1 MTDDIIHD
9 ALDKLRGAVTIVY
22 PMGLPPHDPIRM
34 EFEGTQDLS
43 GTQAGQQVLE
53 EDTAQLWWAGKQLE
67 RTKLLRDYVG
77 RNEKTKIVA
86 KLQKKGQ
93 GAPGREPVFSAEEQR
108 TMMALAHKKQEEM
121 KVGLSA
127 SESGQLCCPHK
138 WDSQGNEPRE

>member
-1 MTDDIIHD
+1 MCV
-9 ALDKLRGAVTIVY
+9 RGLVSIRSPSSLSNY
-22 PMGLPPHDPIRM
+22 RPPGL
-34 EFEGTQDLS
+34 QV
-43 GTQAGQQVLE
+43 GQQVLE

-67 RTKLLRDYVG
+67 RSKLLRDYVG

-108 TMMALAHKKQEEM
+108 AMMALAHKKQEEM

-127 SESGQLCCPHK
+127 RESGQPC
-138 WDSQGNEPRE
+138 